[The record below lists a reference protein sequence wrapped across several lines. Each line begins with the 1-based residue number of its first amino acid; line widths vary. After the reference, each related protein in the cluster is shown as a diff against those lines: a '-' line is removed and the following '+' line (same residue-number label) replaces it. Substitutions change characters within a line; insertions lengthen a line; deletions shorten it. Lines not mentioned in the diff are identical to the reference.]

1 MPIVRVPEHAWDG
14 VEFDQFVPGSR
25 VEYQG
30 AFWKVVGMY
39 FVAAPE
45 PRTRGNGRGIHL
57 VVPEHTKYLILQ
69 SLRLGPGALQHLRV
83 VRSS

>member
-1 MPIVRVPEHAWDG
+1 MPIIKVPEHAWDS

-30 AFWKVVGMY
+30 ASWKVVGMY
-39 FVAAPE
+39 FGSASA
-45 PRTRGNGRGIHL
+45 PRTRESDRSVQL
-57 VVPEHTKYLILQ
+57 VVSERTKYLILQ